1 MIPPIYYDMK
11 NLVFLTLLV
20 IPGLTGVLLSG
31 YWGYVDFMKLTQTER
46 NFQQLVISKANQR
59 ELFIAAHRENIHRLN
74 VAAEGV
80 WLGLGLITVGVGMI
94 GIVQRD

>member
-1 MIPPIYYDMK
+1 MK
-11 NLVFLTLLV
+11 NLVFFTLLIV
-20 IPGLTGVLLSG
+20 PGSIGAILSG
-31 YWGYVDFMKLTQTER
+31 YWGYADWIRLAEAER

-80 WLGLGLITVGVGMI
+80 WIGLGLITTGIGLI
-94 GIVQRD
+94 GIINRE

>member
-1 MIPPIYYDMK
+1 MIPLIYYDMK

-59 ELFIAAHRENIHRLN
+59 ELLIAAHRENIHRLN

-80 WLGLGLITVGVGMI
+80 WLGLGLIAVGVGTI

>member
-1 MIPPIYYDMK
+1 MK
-11 NLVFLTLLV
+11 NLVFFTLII
-20 IPGLTGVLLSG
+20 IPGSIGAILSG
-31 YWGYVDFMKLTQTER
+31 YWGYADWIRLAEAER

-80 WLGLGLITVGVGMI
+80 WIGLGLITTGIGLI
-94 GIVQRD
+94 GIIDRE

>member
-1 MIPPIYYDMK
+1 MK
-11 NLVFLTLLV
+11 NLVFFTLLI
-20 IPGLTGVLLSG
+20 IPGFTGALLSG
-31 YWGYVDFMKLTQTER
+31 YWGYADFIRLTEAEH
-46 NFQQLVISKANQR
+46 NFQQLVLQKANQK

-80 WLGLGLITVGVGMI
+80 WIGLGLITAGVGIM

>member
-1 MIPPIYYDMK
+1 MK
-11 NLVFLTLLV
+11 NLVFFTLLI
-20 IPGLTGVLLSG
+20 IPGSIGAILSG
-31 YWGYVDFMKLTQTER
+31 YWGYADWIRLTEAER

-80 WLGLGLITVGVGMI
+80 WIGLGLITTGVGLI
-94 GIVQRD
+94 GIINRD